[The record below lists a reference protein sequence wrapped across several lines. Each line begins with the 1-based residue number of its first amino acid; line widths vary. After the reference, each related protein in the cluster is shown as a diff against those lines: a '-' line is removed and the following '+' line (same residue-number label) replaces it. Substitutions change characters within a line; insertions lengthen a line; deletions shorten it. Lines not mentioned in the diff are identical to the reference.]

1 MMLHMDLWISSRLTP
16 GVLKKGWLMKR
27 SQQLLQWRWRTWIL
41 KFMKVVMLDLPIL
54 GQANSSKK
62 TKTFDSERII

>member
-1 MMLHMDLWISSRLTP
+1 MLHMDLWISSRLTP

-27 SQQLLQWRWRTWIL
+27 SQQLLQWRWRTWIW

-54 GQANSSKK
+54 GQANSLKK
-62 TKTFDSERII
+62 AKTIDSERII